1 MDVYYYFTDCTKGN
15 STGIIGNKHVRNLQD
30 SIKKK
35 KRKKKFLSST
45 YINAVLILFYQYP

>member
-35 KRKKKFLSST
+35 KRKKKIFKFHV
-45 YINAVLILFYQYP
+45 Y